1 MEHLDTFLSAYQPFG
16 AVAPELLRRLAAE
29 AQIADTEAGATVVIE
44 DGPPVTGMWVVLDGS
59 MEVVHD
65 GEVVQVLAPG
75 ECFGH
80 TSLLSG
86 MAPAFTIRAR
96 ERSRC
101 ALLPGPAA
109 RQLLATEAGVAYFAR
124 SMRKRMTRAGH
135 TVHALR
141 DVGTTPVAQIM
152 RPPVFVDADQPIA
165 AAVARL
171 GRDGVRALLISLGD
185 GLLGIVTDAD
195 VRGHLVAGDLAADAP
210 VRLLA
215 RSPAPTIPAG
225 QLAVEATVDM
235 LSAGVEHLV
244 VVDGGEVRGVLSGS
258 DLLRLEASSPIA
270 LRHSILV
277 AADVAALD
285 RATARLPRLFS
296 ALVDAGVPSPEL
308 GRVLTLAHD
317 AVVTRLTELSIAQ
330 RGPAPAAWAWLDL
343 GSAAR
348 REFTLASDQDNA
360 LAYAPPPDGDAEAA
374 DAWFERLAD
383 DVNTGLERAGIGLDN
398 SGVLA
403 RNRRWRMTKQAWV
416 TTFDDCLR
424 IPDESHLVRA
434 TVAFDFRS
442 IAGALSVTPELT
454 ARIRAARE
462 HGSLMALIARAA
474 AGFPVALTFRGQLRT
489 DDDGRL
495 DVKRGAILPL
505 VNVVRWHALAAGV
518 TISATIDRLE
528 AAAAVGSLA
537 RDEADALAEAFEVI
551 ARVRFEHHARLI
563 AEDRPSDNLVDPGE
577 LAPIARSD
585 LREALNVVRRAQR
598 RLPA

>member
-1 MEHLDTFLSAYQPFG
+1 MEHLDTFLAGYQPFG
-16 AVAPELLRRLAAE
+16 AVAPELLSELAAQ
-29 AQIADTEAGATVVIE
+29 ATVTDHEAGATVLIE
-44 DGPPVTGMWVVLDGS
+44 DGPPATGMWVVLDGS
-59 MEVVHD
+59 IEVVHD
-65 GEVVQVLAPG
+65 DEVVQVLAPG

-86 MAPAFTIRAR
+86 MAPAFTVRAR

-109 RQLLATEAGVAYFAR
+109 RRLLATEAGVAYFAR
-124 SMRKRMTRAGH
+124 SMRKRLTRAGDV
-135 TVHALR
+135 VHGLQ

-152 RPPVFVDADQPIA
+152 RPPVFVDADEPVA
-165 AAVARL
+165 SAVARL
-171 GRDGVRALLISLGD
+171 GRDGVRALLVSLRD
-185 GLLGIVTDAD
+185 GQLGIVTDAE
-195 VRGHLVAGDLAADAP
+195 VRAHLASSHPATDTP

-215 RSPAPTIPAG
+215 RSPAPTIPTG

-244 VVDGGEVRGVLSGS
+244 VVEGGEVRGVLSGS

-270 LRHSILV
+270 LRHSILT
-277 AADVAALD
+277 AADGAALD
-285 RATARLPRLFS
+285 RAAARLPRLFS
-296 ALVDAGVPSPEL
+296 ALVDAGVPSGEL

-317 AVVTRLTELSIAQ
+317 AAVTRLIELSIAE
-330 RGPAPAAWAWLDL
+330 RGPAPAPWAWLDL

-360 LAYAPPPDGDAEAA
+360 MAYAPPPGTDAAGA
-374 DAWFERLAD
+374 DAWFERLGA
-383 DVNTGLERAGIGLDN
+383 DVNAGLERAGIGLDN

-403 RNRRWRMTKQAWV
+403 RDRRWRMTKQAWIA
-416 TTFDDCLR
+416 TFDDCLR
-424 IPDESHLVRA
+424 TPDESHLIRA

-462 HGSLMALIARAA
+462 HAPLMALIARAA

-518 TISATIDRLE
+518 TISATSDRLE
-528 AAAAVGSLA
+528 AVAAVGALD
-537 RDEADALAEAFEVI
+537 RDDAAALAEALEVI

-563 AEDRPSDNLVDPGE
+563 AEGRPCDNRVDPGE
-577 LAPIARSD
+577 LAPIARND
-585 LREALNVVRRAQR
+585 LREALNAVRRAQR

>member
-1 MEHLDTFLSAYQPFG
+1 MEHLDTFLSGYQPFG
-16 AVAPELLRRLAAE
+16 AVAPELLRELAAE
-29 AQIADTEAGATVVIE
+29 ARIADHEAGATVVIE

-86 MAPAFTIRAR
+86 MAPAFTVRAR

-109 RQLLATEAGVAYFAR
+109 RRLLATEAGVAYFAR
-124 SMRKRMTRAGH
+124 SMRKRLTRAGD
-135 TVHALR
+135 TVHGLHE
-141 DVGTTPVAQIM
+141 VGTTPVAQIM
-152 RPPVFVDADQPIA
+152 RPPVFVDADEPLA

-195 VRGHLVAGDLAADAP
+195 VRGRLVAGDLAVDAP

-244 VVDGGEVRGVLSGS
+244 VVDGTEVRGVLSGS

-277 AADVAALD
+277 ATDIDALD
-285 RATARLPRLFS
+285 RAAARLPRLFS

-317 AVVTRLTELSIAQ
+317 AVVTRLIELSIAE
-330 RGPAPAAWAWLDL
+330 RGPAPAAWAWL
-343 GSAAR
+343 
-348 REFTLASDQDNA
+348 
-360 LAYAPPPDGDAEAA
+360 
-374 DAWFERLAD
+374 
-383 DVNTGLERAGIGLDN
+383 
-398 SGVLA
+398 
-403 RNRRWRMTKQAWV
+403 
-416 TTFDDCLR
+416 
-424 IPDESHLVRA
+424 
-434 TVAFDFRS
+434 
-442 IAGALSVTPELT
+442 
-454 ARIRAARE
+454 
-462 HGSLMALIARAA
+462 
-474 AGFPVALTFRGQLRT
+474 
-489 DDDGRL
+489 
-495 DVKRGAILPL
+495 
-505 VNVVRWHALAAGV
+505 
-518 TISATIDRLE
+518 
-528 AAAAVGSLA
+528 
-537 RDEADALAEAFEVI
+537 
-551 ARVRFEHHARLI
+551 
-563 AEDRPSDNLVDPGE
+563 
-577 LAPIARSD
+577 
-585 LREALNVVRRAQR
+585 
-598 RLPA
+598 